1 MSKIAIVVLI
11 FAIFLVIAIE
21 CGYRRRN
28 RKNKHAP
35 GFRRHVVNDEDWEDW
50 KDSDRPF
57 RHSYRWSNRR
67 PGNRRFHLVNNR
79 RRGFYFGFDFDFN
92 FDSRKP
98 WYEGPNICTYKD
110 VIKNET
116 SSDEIEITSHHVIRS
131 QVCDDKGSSYKCTN
145 SLVVGGK
152 EETIVEIKECCP
164 GFTRKINQIGCP
176 TAVETKNLLDKA
188 KELKLTKFIEAMK
201 IAGLE
206 QDIKNGNITI
216 FAPVDKSFDQ
226 MSDLL
231 APKSQITLQDTGV
244 LMVSQP
250 LIDTMISDL
259 KAMLLGHL
267 TPEVYTSSRLN
278 DEQLIDTASPYK
290 NKIRINFYDN
300 ELMTANCIKV
310 KSRDAVATNGV
321 INVVEEVLEPVSETL
336 MEIISSDPEMSYMK
350 TAIGKSGLG
359 KMFRDEGQLTLFA
372 PSNSAFRKLDP
383 ILLSRILDGDTECLI
398 KLLQNHILPN
408 VICSHAIQGRSKSK
422 NMLNHML
429 NLTRAADNKL
439 FVNGAQSVDTD
450 VMATNGV
457 LYVIDDVLVPDEAL
471 DVLEI
476 ARRSGA
482 SAIVKLIEDTGLA
495 KTLQTTQNLTLF
507 APSDAAIGNLEKVPT
522 DPTELMKVLTFH
534 VVPSEEHT
542 CRLYNDQ
549 QLDTLN
555 SGKQI
560 RFNEYTT
567 PFSYA
572 RFDWKWVQTAQCA
585 TIEKSNIRACNGII
599 HIIDKV
605 LKPPAGTLLDVLA
618 LDNRFTELVQLI
630 KIAEIGD
637 MLEEDGPF
645 TLFAPTND
653 AFKRVDD
660 AELQN
665 IVNDKGKLKHVLY
678 NHIFKDQ
685 ICCSGLSIVAA
696 NVGYGARQLKSISE
710 ERFTV
715 QEMGNKTEIGGS
727 QITECDMSSTNGVIH
742 VLDKVILEKKT
753 KFTIDDFLDRLRTI
767 TADGLLFL

>member
-11 FAIFLVIAIE
+11 LAVFLVIAIE
-21 CGYRRRN
+21 SGSRRRY

-35 GFRRHVVNDEDWEDW
+35 GFRRHVINDDDWEA
-50 KDSDRPF
+50 DSDDDDRPF
-57 RHSYRWSNRR
+57 RPSYRWSRRR
-67 PGNRRFHLVNNR
+67 PGNRRFQLGFNNR
-79 RRGFYFGFDFDFN
+79 RRGYSFDFDFDFDFDFN
-92 FDSRKP
+92 FDQRKP

-110 VIKNET
+110 VIKNES
-116 SSDEIEITSHHVIRS
+116 SSDETEITSHHVIRS

-145 SLVVGGK
+145 SMVVGGK
-152 EETIVEIKECCP
+152 EETIVEVKECCP
-164 GFTRKINQIGCP
+164 GFTRKTNQIGCP
-176 TAVETKNLLDKA
+176 TAVETKNLLEKA
-188 KELKLTKFIEAMK
+188 KDLDLTKFIEAIK

-206 QDIKNGNITI
+206 QDLKNGNITL

-267 TPEVYTSSRLN
+267 SPEVYTSSRLN

-350 TAIGKSGLG
+350 TAIGRSGLG

-372 PSNSAFRKLDP
+372 PSDSAFRKLDP

-398 KLLQNHILPN
+398 KLLKNHVLPN
-408 VICSHAIQGRSKSK
+408 VICSQAIQGRSKSR
-422 NMLNHML
+422 NLLGHML
-429 NLTRAADNKL
+429 NLTRAADDKL
-439 FVNGAQSVDTD
+439 FVNGAQSVDID
-450 VMATNGV
+450 VMAINGV
-457 LYVIDDVLVPDEAL
+457 LYVIDDILVPDEAL

-507 APSDAAIGNLEKVPT
+507 APSDAAIGNLEKIPT
-522 DPTELMKVLTFH
+522 DPTELMKLLSYH

-555 SGKQI
+555 NGKQI

-567 PFSYA
+567 PFPFA

-599 HIIDKV
+599 HIVDKV
-605 LKPPAGTLLDVLA
+605 LQPPAGTLLDVLA

-637 MLEEDGPF
+637 MLEGDGPF
-645 TLFAPTND
+645 TLFAPTDD
-653 AFKRVDD
+653 AFKRIDD

-665 IVNDKGKLKHVLY
+665 IVNDKGKLKHVLF

-696 NVGYGARQLKSISE
+696 NVGYGARQLKSMSE

-715 QEMGNKTEIGGS
+715 DEMGSKTEIGGS
-727 QITECDMSSTNGVIH
+727 QITECDKSSTNGVIH
-742 VLDKVILEKKT
+742 VLDEVILKQKR
-753 KFTIDDFLDRLRTI
+753 KFMGDDDFWDWFR
-767 TADGLLFL
+767 F

>member
-1 MSKIAIVVLI
+1 MLDKVACFTNIQTPYNLSHQLVLDISNNNIWFLPENAFLNNTEIQNLNISYNLLYDIPKAVLSLSNLQLFDIHNNFIQSINETVRKWLEQQNLKYGNKFQLFLKGNRLRCTSDTLEFLEWITKTNISLDKPKRDYRCTLRNGTNMTIPEVMQTKQIFFFSDVVTT
-11 FAIFLVIAIE
+11 
-21 CGYRRRN
+21 
-28 RKNKHAP
+28 KT
-35 GFRRHVVNDEDWEDW
+35 
-50 KDSDRPF
+50 
-57 RHSYRWSNRR
+57 RR
-67 PGNRRFHLVNNR
+67 PQ
-79 RRGFYFGFDFDFN
+79 
-92 FDSRKP
+92 
-98 WYEGPNICTYKD
+98 PNICTYKD
-110 VIKNET
+110 IIKNET

-201 IAGLE
+201 MAGLE

-231 APKSQITLQDTGV
+231 ASKSQITLQ
-244 LMVSQP
+244 
-250 LIDTMISDL
+250 
-259 KAMLLGHL
+259 
-267 TPEVYTSSRLN
+267 
-278 DEQLIDTASPYK
+278 
-290 NKIRINFYDN
+290 
-300 ELMTANCIKV
+300 LMTANCIKV

-350 TAIGKSGLG
+350 TAIGKSDLG

-567 PFSYA
+567 PF
-572 RFDWKWVQTAQCA
+572 
-585 TIEKSNIRACNGII
+585 
-599 HIIDKV
+599 
-605 LKPPAGTLLDVLA
+605 
-618 LDNRFTELVQLI
+618 
-630 KIAEIGD
+630 
-637 MLEEDGPF
+637 PF
-645 TLFAPTND
+645 A
-653 AFKRVDD
+653 
-660 AELQN
+660 
-665 IVNDKGKLKHVLY
+665 
-678 NHIFKDQ
+678 
-685 ICCSGLSIVAA
+685 
-696 NVGYGARQLKSISE
+696 
-710 ERFTV
+710 
-715 QEMGNKTEIGGS
+715 
-727 QITECDMSSTNGVIH
+727 
-742 VLDKVILEKKT
+742 
-753 KFTIDDFLDRLRTI
+753 
-767 TADGLLFL
+767 